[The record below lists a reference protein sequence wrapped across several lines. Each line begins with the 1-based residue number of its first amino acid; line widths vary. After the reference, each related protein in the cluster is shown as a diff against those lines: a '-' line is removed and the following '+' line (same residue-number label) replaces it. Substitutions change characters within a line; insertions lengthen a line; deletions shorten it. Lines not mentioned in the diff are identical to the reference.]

1 MGIIA
6 KDVVR
11 RVQTVLQDS
20 DPAYTRW
27 PLVELTDW
35 INDGAAE
42 IVIRRPAARAITAS
56 LELVAGTRQ
65 DIPATGLELMDVI
78 RNMGVDGNTPGRSIR
93 VINRYLLDEQLPDWH
108 TVATGITKH
117 FAFDER
123 DPTQFWVFPQATV
136 GNQVE
141 IRYSEPPPALTS
153 VQVDDGVTE
162 IDMDRAYIGPL
173 TSYVVWRAMSKDSE
187 YGNGVIATQH
197 FTMFNEAL
205 GTRNAVTAAV
215 SPNEGAG

>member
-20 DPAYTRW
+20 SPAYTRW
-27 PLVELTDW
+27 SLDELTDW

-42 IVIRRPAARAITAS
+42 VVIRRPAARAVTAS
-56 LELVAGTRQ
+56 LALVAGTRQ
-65 DIPATGLELMDVI
+65 DIPVNGLELMDVI
-78 RNMGVDGNTPGRSIR
+78 RNMGSDGQTPGRPIR
-93 VINRYLLDEQLPDWH
+93 LINRFMLDEQLPDWH
-108 TVATGITKH
+108 SAAGAVTKH

-123 DPTQFWVFPQATV
+123 DPTQFWVFPQAV
-136 GNQVE
+136 NGNQVE
-141 IRYSEPPPALTS
+141 IRYSESPPVLTPA
-153 VQVDDGVTE
+153 QVDDGATE
-162 IDMDRAYIGPL
+162 IDLDRAYIGPL
-173 TSYVVWRAMSKDSE
+173 TSYVIWRAMSKDSE
-187 YGNGVIATQH
+187 YGNGAIATQH

-205 GTRNAVTAAV
+205 ATRNAVTSAV